1 VSDPEPSA
9 GADAFRCASIT
20 KTVQSKL
27 YPGGQSSIYII
38 YKQIL
43 RFYLEIDPLGAS
55 PTTFSATA
63 DTEGSQVPIQ
73 LNLSTNFTFVNNSG
87 GTLQFRN
94 NSSQNLYWSIFNGIT
109 ATDAQN
115 TGQLIGFTLT
125 SAGTDFVIERV
136 GLGFRNET
144 ALY

>member
-1 VSDPEPSA
+1 
-9 GADAFRCASIT
+9 
-20 KTVQSKL
+20 
-27 YPGGQSSIYII
+27 
-38 YKQIL
+38 
-43 RFYLEIDPLGAS
+43 
-55 PTTFSATA
+55 
-63 DTEGSQVPIQ
+63 VPIQ

-94 NSSQNLYWSIFNGIT
+94 NSSQNLYWSILNGIT

-125 SAGTDFVIERV
+125 STGTDFVIERI